1 VFGDKMVDAGPEL
14 RGGDAGDVEV
24 VKVKLKAPLEED
36 RIGDI
41 VNPNVYVDRREQ
53 ERGGEGMRSGDESDE
68 GGMVDVDV
76 NSVHEETERTRE
88 LDGEVHRALLEASSE
103 VTLPTAGDEVE
114 PELKMALEEK
124 RLGEVD

>member
-1 VFGDKMVDAGPEL
+1 MEDVGH
-14 RGGDAGDVEV
+14 VEV
-24 VKVKLKAPLEED
+24 VKVKLKVPLEED

-53 ERGGEGMRSGDESDE
+53 ERGGEVMRSGDELDE

-76 NSVHEETERTRE
+76 NSVHEETERTRK
-88 LDGEVHRALLEASSE
+88 LDSEVHRAPLEVSSE
-103 VTLPTAGDEVE
+103 VTLPTAGEEVE
-114 PELKMALEEK
+114 PELKMELEEK

>member
-1 VFGDKMVDAGPEL
+1 
-14 RGGDAGDVEV
+14 VEV

-53 ERGGEGMRSGDESDE
+53 ERGGEVMRSGDELDE

-76 NSVHEETERTRE
+76 NSAHDETERTRE
-88 LDGEVHRALLEASSE
+88 LDSEVHRALLQASSE
-103 VTLPTAGDEVE
+103 VTLPTAGDEAEVE
-114 PELKMALEEK
+114 PELKMELEEK